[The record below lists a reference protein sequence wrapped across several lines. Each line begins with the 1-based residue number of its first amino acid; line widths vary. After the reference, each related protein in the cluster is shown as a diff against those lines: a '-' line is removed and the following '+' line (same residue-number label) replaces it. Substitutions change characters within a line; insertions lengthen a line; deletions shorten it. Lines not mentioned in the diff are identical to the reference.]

1 MTQTELIN
9 EVAKRL
15 NWTEESVEE
24 LLDTLSA
31 TIGEQLA
38 SGNNVSIQD
47 FGVFE
52 TEKISEHI
60 IVSSESDDRH
70 LMPPKIDASFVP
82 ASHLKEQF
90 LKIMEE

>member
-52 TEKISEHI
+52 AEKISEHI
-60 IVSSESDDRH
+60 LVSSESDDRY